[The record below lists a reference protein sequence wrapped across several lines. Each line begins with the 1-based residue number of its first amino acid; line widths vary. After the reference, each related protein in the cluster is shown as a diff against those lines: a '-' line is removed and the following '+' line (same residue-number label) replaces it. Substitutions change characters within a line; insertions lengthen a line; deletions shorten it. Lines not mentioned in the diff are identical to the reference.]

1 MQRIALTPT
10 DGTERTTWFDADR
23 AARYVEDTWWDGSNW
38 VSHATGSQYEH
49 EAVFHTATGRWVLNH
64 WSQWAGHPETYYEIE
79 EAQAVDWLLQN
90 HYSEVVEALDADVL
104 AAREVGAGTTPQ
116 RTIRLADD
124 LWQAAQDRARAE
136 GTDASGLI
144 RRLLAE
150 YVAQS
155 LT

>member
-1 MQRIALTPT
+1 MKRIALTDEFGNPT
-10 DGTERTTWFDADR
+10 GTWFDLDR
-23 AARYVEDTWWDGSNW
+23 ATRYEEATESQWD
-38 VSHATGSQYEH
+38 H
-49 EAVFHTATGRWVLNH
+49 EWLWKTASGRWILNT
-64 WSQWAGHPETYYEIE
+64 WSQRSGAIETYCEIDQDTAE
-79 EAQAVDWLLQN
+79 KWLIGNYHADALA
-90 HYSEVVEALDADVL
+90 EDIVEAH
-104 AAREVGAGTTPQ
+104 EVGAGKTPQ